1 MCVSVLHCS
10 QPQTLEKGGNKCI
23 NPARCGPMDLDPEW
37 EIPQLN
43 FIFCSPHINT
53 YTMLY
58 GSIQNI
64 PSYTYIFAPL
74 ITPIVIVSCLFIV
87 LTSVGRVRVRL
98 YLPLSLPLLP
108 LTCFRLTTETKFNV
122 LLHRKCVYGVDIL
135 MFIQLSR

>member
-1 MCVSVLHCS
+1 MCFCV
-10 QPQTLEKGGNKCI
+10 TLFTTPDLGKGGETDVSI
-23 NPARCGPMDLDPEW
+23 QLDVARMDLDPEW

-74 ITPIVIVSCLFIV
+74 ITPIVMVSCLFIV
-87 LTSVGRVRVRL
+87 LTSVGGVRVRL
-98 YLPLSLPLLP
+98 YLPLSLPLFP
-108 LTCFRLTTETKFNV
+108 LTCSRLTTDTKFNV

>member
-1 MCVSVLHCS
+1 MFCV
-10 QPQTLEKGGNKCI
+10 TLFTTPDLGKGGNKCI

-53 YTMLY
+53 YTTLY

-74 ITPIVIVSCLFIV
+74 ITPIVMVSCLFIV
-87 LTSVGRVRVRL
+87 LTSVGGYVSDYIFPSL
-98 YLPLSLPLLP
+98 FLSFPLHVPGS
-108 LTCFRLTTETKFNV
+108 RLTQSLMF
-122 LLHRKCVYGVDIL
+122 LLHRKCVYSIDIL